1 MRTFSLLTKES
12 TPDVSH
18 IHNRMPVLIEANNA
32 HQWLTR
38 KEMSSFISELEV
50 YPVGREVNK
59 TSAKGPQL
67 IQKLRTLFD

>member
-1 MRTFSLLTKES
+1 
-12 TPDVSH
+12 
-18 IHNRMPVLIEANNA
+18 MPVLIEASNA
-32 HQWLTR
+32 NQWLTQR
-38 KEMSSFISELEV
+38 ETSPPTSGLEV